1 MQGNMPKALK
11 KRASKQAYLSPS
23 QLTLDGFET
32 PFEQKL
38 DSTNRWVKL
47 AQQIPWDAIVTVYD
61 QQMRNATTGASHINP
76 RVILG
81 SLMIKHLCNLSDAET
96 LLQIQENMYM
106 QYFIGY
112 SSFSKEAPFDSSLF
126 VEIRKRLGIDQLNAI
141 NEKIVEL
148 SAKHVN
154 KNSDDNK
161 TSGASKSKDDLN
173 SATGDSN
180 QAEAFDTDSQPKGES
195 EKTHKGRLLID
206 AN

>member
-126 VEIRKRLGIDQLNAI
+126 VEIRKTTWIQQQGILIKQKQLIPIHNQK
-141 NEKIVEL
+141 EKVKKRIRVDYWL
-148 SAKHVN
+148 TPLLVH
-154 KNSDDNK
+154 K
-161 TSGASKSKDDLN
+161 TS
-173 SATGDSN
+173 
-180 QAEAFDTDSQPKGES
+180 
-195 EKTHKGRLLID
+195 HILLIWTCSMTHVWKPRSWLMCCIAHHYMD
-206 AN
+206 

>member
-96 LLQIQENMYM
+96 LLQIQKNMYM

-112 SSFSKEAPFDSSLF
+112 SRYLKRKEYGYWP
-126 VEIRKRLGIDQLNAI
+126 
-141 NEKIVEL
+141 
-148 SAKHVN
+148 
-154 KNSDDNK
+154 
-161 TSGASKSKDDLN
+161 SKSKVWFG
-173 SATGDSN
+173 SYQS
-180 QAEAFDTDSQPKGES
+180 
-195 EKTHKGRLLID
+195 KTEWHF
-206 AN
+206 